1 METLGLYI
9 SVPFCRVK
17 CSYCNFASGVFS
29 RDRMARYIDR
39 VCEDLR
45 GAHTHAEQLGAQLP
59 TTVDTLYFGGGTP
72 SLLPDEL
79 IDQCLSTVKSEF
91 AVAQGAEI
99 TMECAPGQMSDSLL
113 AHFASW
119 GVNRVSLG
127 VQSFVDAESKAVG
140 RLHTRAQVFD
150 DIQRLRRAGIDNI
163 SVDLIAGLPHQTS
176 ASWQKSLEVLLA
188 TEVPHASIY
197 MLEVD
202 EDSRLGLEVLAGGVR
217 YHAHEVPPDDQSA
230 EFYIAAYEEL
240 QQQGIAQYEISN
252 FARPGNE
259 SRHNNKY
266 WARAPY
272 LGVGL
277 DAHSMLKTHDREAV
291 RLATT
296 DAMDNFLAGGSAHHA
311 TAVTRTEA
319 LEEEWFLG
327 LRMVRGVAI
336 EDIAA
341 RYGAAALAPHLAVVD
356 EAIRQGLLERV
367 ENRVRLTQ
375 QGRLLSNELF
385 ARFIGEPVPA

>member
-1 METLGLYI
+1 METLGIYI
-9 SVPFCRVK
+9 SVPFCRAK

-29 RDRMARYIDR
+29 HDRMARYIDR

-45 GAHTHAEQLGAQLP
+45 GARRHAEKLGAQLP
-59 TTVDTLYFGGGTP
+59 SIVDTIYFGGGTP
-72 SLLPDEL
+72 SLLPIEL
-79 IDQCLSTVKSEF
+79 LDQCLSTVRAQF
-91 AVAQGAEI
+91 AVARGAEI
-99 TMECAPGQMSDSLL
+99 TMECAPGQMPDSLL
-113 AHFASW
+113 ANFAPW

-140 RLHTRAQVFD
+140 RLHTRAKILE
-150 DIQRLRRAGIDNI
+150 DIQRLRRAGIDSI

-176 ASWQKSLEVLLA
+176 ASWQESLDVLLA
-188 TEVPHASIY
+188 SEVPHASIY

-202 EDSRLGLEVLAGGVR
+202 ENSRLGLEVLAGGVR

-230 EFYIAAYEEL
+230 DFYIAACERL

-259 SRHNNKY
+259 SCHNNKY
-266 WARAPY
+266 WAREPY

-277 DAHSMLKTHDREAV
+277 DAHSMLKSHDGEAV

-296 DAMDNFLAGGSAHHA
+296 DAMDTFLAGA
-311 TAVTRTEA
+311 TPACATPVSRTEA

-336 EDIAA
+336 DDIAA
-341 RYGAAALAPHLAVVD
+341 RYGAAALEPYRAILE
-356 EAIRQGLLERV
+356 EAIAQGLLERV
-367 ENRVRLTQ
+367 DSRVRLTQ

-385 ARFIGEPVPA
+385 ARFLGEPVPA